1 VATID
6 MTGETRSTSTTAVQ
20 QDATVRTAV
29 PGSTLYTPE
38 QQRRRDASRWTLVQ
52 GILAPA
58 QLLVFAV
65 SLFLIIRTLQTGEGY
80 ALASASIVL
89 KTALLYSI
97 MVTGSL
103 WEHDV
108 YGKYLFAPA
117 FYWED
122 VVSMGV
128 IALHTA
134 YLIAL
139 FTSALSPTAQL
150 FLALAAY
157 ASYMVNAIQFLV
169 KFRQARLSRKAQSLS
184 ETQYQSQGAV
194 PSAARSLS

>member
-1 VATID
+1 
-6 MTGETRSTSTTAVQ
+6 MTGETQSTSQTA
-20 QDATVRTAV
+20 ALREAAAPASV

-65 SLFLIIRTLQTGEGY
+65 SLFLIIRALQTGEGY

-139 FTSALSPTAQL
+139 FTGALSPTGQL

-157 ASYMVNAIQFLV
+157 ASYLVNAIQFLV
-169 KFRQARLSRKAQSLS
+169 KFRQARLSRQAQSLS
-184 ETQYQSQGAV
+184 ETQYQRQGAV

>member
-1 VATID
+1 
-6 MTGETRSTSTTAVQ
+6 MTGEPKLQPDFPEQPDSNSGESAPVSTS
-20 QDATVRTAV
+20 
-29 PGSTLYTPE
+29 SLYTPE
-38 QQRRRDASRWTLVQ
+38 QQQRRDASRWTLVQ

-58 QLLVFAV
+58 QLLVFVV
-65 SLFLIIRTLQTGEGY
+65 SLVLIIRALQTGEGY

-117 FYWED
+117 FFWED

-139 FTSALSPTAQL
+139 FTGALTPTEQL
-150 FLALAAY
+150 LLALAAY
-157 ASYMVNAIQFLV
+157 ATYIVNAIQFLV
-169 KFRQARLSRKAQSLS
+169 KFRQARLSKRAQSLPAPNPHR
-184 ETQYQSQGAV
+184 GAV
-194 PSAARSLS
+194 VPTAARSLS

>member
-1 VATID
+1 MKGDANFPPNLP
-6 MTGETRSTSTTAVQ
+6 EQ
-20 QDATVRTAV
+20 QGIAGPVSAS
-29 PGSTLYTPE
+29 GSLLYTPE
-38 QQRRRDASRWTLVQ
+38 QQERRDASRWTLVQ

-58 QLLVFAV
+58 QLLVFVV
-65 SLFLIIRTLQTGEGY
+65 SLFLILRTLQTGEGY

-117 FYWED
+117 FFWED

-139 FTSALSPTAQL
+139 MTGALSPTGQL
-150 FLALAAY
+150 LLALAAY
-157 ASYMVNAIQFLV
+157 ATYIINAIQFLV
-169 KFRQARLSRKAQSLS
+169 KFRQARKSRRVQSSS
-184 ETQYQSQGAV
+184 ESNHQRGASV
-194 PSAARSLS
+194 PTAARSLS

>member
-1 VATID
+1 
-6 MTGETRSTSTTAVQ
+6 MTGEPKRQPDFAEQPDSTSGESGLV
-20 QDATVRTAV
+20 
-29 PGSTLYTPE
+29 SSSSLYTPE
-38 QQRRRDASRWTLVQ
+38 QQKRRDASRWTVVQ

-58 QLLVFAV
+58 QLLVFMV
-65 SLFLIIRTLQTGEGY
+65 SLALIIRTLQTGEGY
-80 ALASASIVL
+80 ALTSASIVL
-89 KTALLYSI
+89 KTALLYAI

-117 FYWED
+117 FFWED

-139 FTSALSPTAQL
+139 LTGALTPTGQL
-150 FLALAAY
+150 LLALAAY
-157 ASYMVNAIQFLV
+157 ATYIVNAIQFLV
-169 KFRQARLSRKAQSLS
+169 KFRQARLSKRAQSS
-184 ETQYQSQGAV
+184 PVPNQHRGAV
-194 PSAARSLS
+194 VPTAARSLS

>member
-1 VATID
+1 

-29 PGSTLYTPE
+29 SGSTLYTPE